1 MFKNWIFFIAIIIFS
16 LTSGVFAET
25 VIIDNQSTYF
35 SVSGTW
41 ATGTS
46 AGYHCIN
53 YVFANTVTSDPT
65 ATAIF
70 TLNFSSGGTYD
81 VSTWYV
87 QGSNRPTDAQYVI
100 NHSGGT
106 STVYI
111 DQTTNGSSWVSLGT
125 FTFPA
130 TGGSVNITN
139 KSSVADKA
147 VIADAIK
154 CVRQGT
160 TYGDL
165 YQAMW
170 VNSWGSG
177 FLSASQTTTMINLA
191 RQNNLNAIFVEV
203 RKTGDA
209 YYLSA
214 TEPRASNIASGYTD
228 PLADIIQ
235 KAHDTSG
242 GKQYIQV
249 HTWIVPYR
257 VWTDAQGTPPSTH
270 VWNEHPEWRGQTNT
284 GSTSDGSW
292 YIDPGVPGVT
302 DYIVG
307 VVKEIVEN
315 YDVDGV
321 HFDYFRYPG
330 TSWGY
335 NPTAISRFN
344 ALYGKSG
351 QPATND
357 SDFCNFRRDQIRQM
371 GRKVYA
377 TVKAIK
383 WDCLMSAATIQWGG
397 YYGNFTTT
405 SAYAQVFQDW
415 PGFMSEGL
423 LDMNVLMN
431 YKNEDSSGTATDY
444 RNWANFLA
452 SSRAGR
458 LAVNGHGSYMNSIH
472 NSITQLFYAIDISG
486 ICGTNIY
493 AYQGTND
500 EGASASD
507 FWNTL
512 RYDCYDQHRNPP
524 DPSWISS
531 PTQGILRGTVRDAG
545 GVLDGITVDLSNGA
559 SGTIKTDGTG
569 FYAFLKLNP
578 GSDFKASV
586 THNSRT
592 LTYSFNVTAGQ
603 VTTLDFDFTQY
614 TLTVSSAHD
623 SPTPA
628 VGSHVYDIG
637 TIVTASV
644 ASTIVDEPPGKRYV
658 CTGWT
663 GTGFT
668 PSSGSGSQVD
678 ILMNNDCFITWQWK
692 TQCQLVTDINPAG
705 AGTVNLTPNLDW
717 YDANSDITMEAVSN
731 TGYQFAS
738 WSGDASGSDNPKSI
752 NIGTSQK
759 YVTANY
765 NVRLSVFSAHGTP
778 NPSGDTY
785 WASGAIVSASVNSP
799 VSGGTGVQY
808 VCTGWSCPG
817 ATPASGSDNS
827 TSFTI
832 NQPSTLTWNW
842 KTQYQLLTFANPP
855 GSGYI
860 YLNGTTTPAD
870 GWYDEGANVNILA
883 VGKPDTPG
891 QHDGYR
897 FVNWS
902 GDLTGTDNP
911 AEINMVR
918 PRSITA
924 QFLPLIQVT
933 GWMLVKK

>member
-1 MFKNWIFFIAIIIFS
+1 MFEKWISIITLIIFS
-16 LTSGVFAET
+16 LTAGVFAET
-25 VIIDNQSTYF
+25 VIIDNQSNYF
-35 SVSGTW
+35 SASGTW
-41 ATGTS
+41 SPGTS

-53 YVFANTVTSDPT
+53 YGYVNTVTGDPT
-65 ATAIF
+65 AIATF
-70 TLNFSSGGTYD
+70 TLSFSSGGTYD

-87 QGSNRPTDAQYVI
+87 QGSNRPTDAQYII

-130 TGGSVNITN
+130 TGGWVNITN
-139 KSSVADKA
+139 KASIAGKA
-147 VIADAIK
+147 VMADAIK

-177 FLSASQTTTMINLA
+177 FLSASETTSMINTA
-191 RQNNLNAIFVEV
+191 RQNNMNAVFVEV

-209 YYLSA
+209 YYQSA
-214 TEPRASNIASGYTD
+214 TEPRASNIDPGYAD

-257 VWTDAQGTPPSTH
+257 VWTDSQGTPPSSH

-302 DYIVG
+302 DYIVD

-344 ALYGKSG
+344 TLYSKSG

-377 TVKAIK
+377 TVKGIK
-383 WDCLMSAATIQWGG
+383 WDCLLSAATIQWGG

-405 SAYAQVFQDW
+405 SAYAGVFQDW

-431 YKNEDSSGTATDY
+431 YKNEDNSGQATDY

-452 SSRAGR
+452 STRAGR
-458 LAVNGHGSYMNSIH
+458 FAVNGHGSYMNSIH
-472 NSITQLFYAIDISG
+472 NSITQLFYALDISG

-500 EGASASD
+500 EGAPASD

-512 RYDCYDQHRNPP
+512 RYDCYNQRRNPP
-524 DPSWISS
+524 NPSWISN
-531 PTQGILRGTVRDAG
+531 PAQGILRGTVRDAG
-545 GVLDGITVDLSNGA
+545 GVLDGKTVTLSNGA
-559 SGTIKTDGTG
+559 TGTIKTDGTG

-578 GSDFKASV
+578 GSGFNASV
-586 THNSRT
+586 THNSNT
-592 LTYSFNVTAGQ
+592 LTRSFNITAGEL
-603 VTTLDFDFTQY
+603 TTLNFDFTQH
-614 TLTVSSAHD
+614 TLTVSSAYD
-623 SPTPA
+623 SPTPT
-628 VGSHVYDIG
+628 VGGHDYTSG
-637 TIVTASV
+637 TIVSASI
-644 ASTIVDEPPGKRYV
+644 ASSIVDEPPGKRYV

-668 PSSGSGSQVD
+668 PSSGSGS
-678 ILMNNDCFITWQWK
+678 
-692 TQCQLVTDINPAG
+692 
-705 AGTVNLTPNLDW
+705 
-717 YDANSDITMEAVSN
+717 
-731 TGYQFAS
+731 
-738 WSGDASGSDNPKSI
+738 
-752 NIGTSQK
+752 
-759 YVTANY
+759 
-765 NVRLSVFSAHGTP
+765 SA
-778 NPSGDTY
+778 
-785 WASGAIVSASVNSP
+785 
-799 VSGGTGVQY
+799 
-808 VCTGWSCPG
+808 
-817 ATPASGSDNS
+817 
-827 TSFTI
+827 SFTI

-842 KTQYQLLTFANPP
+842 KTQYQLLTSANPP

-860 YLNGTTTPAD
+860 YLDGTTTPAD

-883 VGKPDTPG
+883 VGMSNTPG
-891 QHDGYR
+891 QHDGYH

-911 AEINMVR
+911 AVVNMVGA
-918 PRSITA
+918 RSVTG
-924 QFLPLIQVT
+924 QFLPPAT
-933 GWMLVKK
+933 TTSDWMLIKR